1 MLSAAEVARGI
12 QGAIKILVRDASAP
26 LSFENTPEACLRS
39 FQVMILAAPVYAL
52 YLTVHYLQTE
62 VAADAIEIGF
72 VEALHFVV
80 DWLLY
85 PVIFHEVARR
95 RGWLDRYPRYIG
107 SLNWINLPIL
117 SVVLVFE
124 SLAFVIGPNA
134 LISVLGVALQG
145 AIFYWLLMAARLML
159 GVSWGPAAVL
169 LIVNWVP
176 SYFLLILVNRFL
188 GVGATAASA
197 AAMVVPNFQ

>member
-1 MLSAAEVARGI
+1 
-12 QGAIKILVRDASAP
+12 
-26 LSFENTPEACLRS
+26 
-39 FQVMILAAPVYAL
+39 MILAAPVYAL
-52 YLTVHYLQTE
+52 YVAVHYVPTE
-62 VAADAIEIGF
+62 VAADAIEIAF
-72 VEALHFVV
+72 AEALHFVV

-85 PVIFHEVARR
+85 PVIFYEVARR

-117 SVVLVFE
+117 IVVLVFE
-124 SLAFVIGPNA
+124 SLALLIGPNA

-159 GVSWGPAAVL
+159 GVGWGTAVVL

-176 SYFLLILVNRFL
+176 SYLLLVLVNRLL
-188 GVGATAASA
+188 GVGTAAASA
-197 AAMVVPNFQ
+197 AALVVPNFQ